1 MIRRLAL
8 GTTISS
14 LRSRCSPVRPGLTA
28 DDLIKFARTKSQD
41 HLMAISGRRHL
52 DEAVTD
58 ILLDRGNRDVIHKL
72 AQNSGARF
80 SEIGFTTLV
89 VKAETDEQLAETV
102 GLRLDVPSDL
112 FEQLLLQAT
121 KTVQSRLL
129 SLAPPETQREIRR
142 VLGFVSKEIGWE
154 VTAPRDLTRAQ
165 EIVKEQQQN
174 GALHEQALVEFAKKH
189 KYDELVAALSLL
201 CSAPLDVI
209 NSLMGSPRNDGL
221 LIPCRVA
228 KLSWPAVATI
238 LHNRFAHHP
247 LSDHDREKLSADYKR
262 LSQAT
267 AQRVLEFWQARP
279 VGIAAT
285 ALIASSAGLVPALR
299 APQGVN
305 WNYCAFVPPCRA
317 NLPSPACRATMPIR
331 PVKKSQSPRRPWK
344 APASSC
350 IVSSA
355 SATPRVRPVPAV
367 RRFPQRPSGGLS
379 GRIPVASA
387 SRHRDDHLCAG
398 WHRRARRQ
406 PQQALALPQRLANQ
420 SDLAM
425 LQVAQSAVY
434 QPRRPRRRA
443 AGDVTLVK
451 DQQTQPTQAASRAIP
466 APLIP
471 APMTIRSNRDES
483 FSKVT
488 VRQHL

>member
-1 MIRRLAL
+1 MAKAQASLITELERATHSGEHDCAETLRRVTDLFLAGADRFSEDQVLLFENVLGFLVQRIETRARAELSTRLALVGNAPIRVIRRLAL
-8 GTTISS
+8 DNDIVVAEPVLAG
-14 LRSRCSPVRPGLTA
+14 SPRLTA
-28 DDLIKFARTKSQD
+28 DDLIQVARTKSQG

-209 NSLMGSPRNDGL
+209 DSLMGSPRNDGL

-247 LSDHDREKLSADYKR
+247 LSDQDREKLSADYKR

-279 VGIAAT
+279 
-285 ALIASSAGLVPALR
+285 
-299 APQGVN
+299 
-305 WNYCAFVPPCRA
+305 
-317 NLPSPACRATMPIR
+317 ME
-331 PVKKSQSPRRPWK
+331 SQ
-344 APASSC
+344 
-350 IVSSA
+350 
-355 SATPRVRPVPAV
+355 
-367 RRFPQRPSGGLS
+367 QR
-379 GRIPVASA
+379 
-387 SRHRDDHLCAG
+387 H
-398 WHRRARRQ
+398 
-406 PQQALALPQRLANQ
+406 
-420 SDLAM
+420 
-425 LQVAQSAVY
+425 
-434 QPRRPRRRA
+434 
-443 AGDVTLVK
+443 
-451 DQQTQPTQAASRAIP
+451 
-466 APLIP
+466 
-471 APMTIRSNRDES
+471 
-483 FSKVT
+483 
-488 VRQHL
+488 